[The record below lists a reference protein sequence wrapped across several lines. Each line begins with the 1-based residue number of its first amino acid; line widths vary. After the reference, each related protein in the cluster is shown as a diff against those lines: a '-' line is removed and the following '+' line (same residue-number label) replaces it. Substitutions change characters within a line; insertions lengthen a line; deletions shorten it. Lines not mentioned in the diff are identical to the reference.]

1 MESELD
7 HDVEES
13 SKAVDEGRPGS
24 ALRRGGGEWDLSPG
38 TARAGNESF
47 QEVAQVVKHMVLWIL
62 LVHPQDFKDTF
73 AMNITKLAQERG
85 EAIYATVKKKKSVSF
100 LGVECVQF
108 LTLKYLL
115 LYNAFPPGKN

>member
-13 SKAVDEGRPGS
+13 RAVEDGRPGS

-47 QEVAQVVKHMVLWIL
+47 QEVAQVVKL
-62 LVHPQDFKDTF
+62 
-73 AMNITKLAQERG
+73 
-85 EAIYATVKKKKSVSF
+85 
-100 LGVECVQF
+100 
-108 LTLKYLL
+108 
-115 LYNAFPPGKN
+115 

>member
-13 SKAVDEGRPGS
+13 RAVEDGRPGS

-47 QEVAQVVKHMVLWIL
+47 QEVAQVVNLWPSESYYRSLHRISRTRSL
-62 LVHPQDFKDTF
+62 
-73 AMNITKLAQERG
+73 
-85 EAIYATVKKKKSVSF
+85 
-100 LGVECVQF
+100 
-108 LTLKYLL
+108 
-115 LYNAFPPGKN
+115 

>member
-7 HDVEES
+7 HEVEES
-13 SKAVDEGRPGS
+13 RAVEDGRPGS
-24 ALRRGGGEWDLSPG
+24 ALRRGGGEWDLSPN

-47 QEVAQVVKHMVLWIL
+47 QEVA
-62 LVHPQDFKDTF
+62 QDFKDTF

-100 LGVECVQF
+100 PGVDF
-108 LTLKYLL
+108 ASFRTFNPKL
-115 LYNAFPPGKN
+115 FPPFRREPMTAIT

>member
-13 SKAVDEGRPGS
+13 SKAVDDGRPGS

-47 QEVAQVVKHMVLWIL
+47 QEVAQVGNDW
-62 LVHPQDFKDTF
+62 
-73 AMNITKLAQERG
+73 
-85 EAIYATVKKKKSVSF
+85 SF
-100 LGVECVQF
+100 VISTGPFTGFQGHICYEHHQIGPR
-108 LTLKYLL
+108 K
-115 LYNAFPPGKN
+115 G

>member
-13 SKAVDEGRPGS
+13 RAVEDGRPGS

-47 QEVAQVVKHMVLWIL
+47 QEVAQVVNLWPSESYYWSIHRISRTHSL
-62 LVHPQDFKDTF
+62 
-73 AMNITKLAQERG
+73 
-85 EAIYATVKKKKSVSF
+85 
-100 LGVECVQF
+100 
-108 LTLKYLL
+108 
-115 LYNAFPPGKN
+115 